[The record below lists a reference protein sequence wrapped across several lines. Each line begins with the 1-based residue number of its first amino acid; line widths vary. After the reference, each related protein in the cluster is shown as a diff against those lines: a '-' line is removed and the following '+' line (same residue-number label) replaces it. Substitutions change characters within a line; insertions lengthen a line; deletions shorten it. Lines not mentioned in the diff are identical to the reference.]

1 MGFWGQPLRQHRAAK
16 DGPSSSSSRANKGS
30 LTKQSVIDYRRSVPA
45 GDEIAWKAQLRLA
58 HRYRRLSARGL
69 QHNKV
74 CVAIAREL
82 AGFIWSI
89 GQQVSIGT

>member
-1 MGFWGQPLRQHRAAK
+1 MPFNPLFLYGGVGLGKTHLMHAI
-16 DGPSSSSSRANKGS
+16 ANH
-30 LTKQSVIDYRRSVPA
+30 
-45 GDEIAWKAQLRLA
+45 AQARDSEA
-58 HRYRRLSARGL
+58 RVAYVHSERFVSDMVRGL

-89 GQQVSIGT
+89 GQQVTVGS